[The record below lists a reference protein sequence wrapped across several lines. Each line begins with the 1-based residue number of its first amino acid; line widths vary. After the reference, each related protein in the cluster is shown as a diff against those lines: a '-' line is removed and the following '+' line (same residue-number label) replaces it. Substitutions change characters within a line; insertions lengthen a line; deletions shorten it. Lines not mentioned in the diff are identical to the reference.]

1 MSYIPPSDSLNLL
14 NASGDT
20 INPATEEALILLRR
34 MVKLMEPL
42 ATQDSQQ
49 RQRIALDTSTVT
61 LTVAQATAGN
71 LNANIGTVNVVNQLT
86 NIVQFG
92 GVDPRFQFIDAAR
105 NAYANGIRQN
115 LNFS

>member
-14 NASGDT
+14 NISGDT

-42 ATQDSQQ
+42 SVQDTQQ
-49 RQRIALDTSTVT
+49 RQRVAVETIANMNT
-61 LTVAQATAGN
+61 LS
-71 LNANIGTVNVVNQLT
+71 ILT
-86 NIVQFG
+86 NMTGFG
-92 GVDPRFQFIDAAR
+92 GVDGRFHFMEVAR
-105 NAYANGIRQN
+105 ISYSNGIRNN

>member
-14 NASGDT
+14 NASGNT

-42 ATQDSQQ
+42 SVQDASQ
-49 RQRIALDTSTVT
+49 RQRVTLDAITGGITLGAVSTISTVSNI
-61 LTVAQATAGN
+61 AG
-71 LNANIGTVNVVNQLT
+71 L
-86 NIVQFG
+86 G
-92 GVDPRFQFIDAAR
+92 GVDPRYQFIDQAR

>member
-34 MVKLMEPL
+34 MVKLMEPI

-49 RQRIALDTSTVT
+49 RQRVTLDAITGGITLGAVSTISTVSNI
-61 LTVAQATAGN
+61 AG
-71 LNANIGTVNVVNQLT
+71 L
-86 NIVQFG
+86 G
-92 GVDPRFQFIDAAR
+92 GVDPRYQFIDQAR